1 MSAHS
6 EAVRWFREL
15 ARLYSR
21 EVRTRDNARST
32 MGGVEVC
39 EMALARMQSIEVEVE
54 LCFRLRQTPNL
65 ENVEARAKG
74 EIR

>member
-1 MSAHS
+1 MSHPS

-21 EVRTRDNARST
+21 EVRARDNARST
-32 MGGVEVC
+32 MGGVEMS
-39 EMALARMQSIEVEVE
+39 EKAFAKMQSIEVEFE
-54 LCFRLRQTPNL
+54 TCFAMRQTPNL
-65 ENVEARAKG
+65 ANVEARAKG